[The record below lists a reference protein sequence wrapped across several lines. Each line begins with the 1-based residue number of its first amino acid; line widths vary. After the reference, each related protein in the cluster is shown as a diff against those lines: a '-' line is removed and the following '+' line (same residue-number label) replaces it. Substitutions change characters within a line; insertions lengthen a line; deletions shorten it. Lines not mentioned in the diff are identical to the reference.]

1 MQKIRTHRGWTFRFI
16 EKCND
21 YPNAIPMFMAIG
33 VGPTDNAVGGWEP
46 LKSKCIIHKSIALIE
61 NLTLNEGNEIV

>member
-33 VGPTDNAVGGWEP
+33 VGPTDNAVGG
-46 LKSKCIIHKSIALIE
+46 
-61 NLTLNEGNEIV
+61 